1 MPGRKGTS
9 PRRHSLEKPD
19 VFSGEGTCSLLKP
32 VTCVSCQTEAKALG
46 VRGGDFGTQ
55 QGGGLGAPPSAGL
68 RGPAAALSSLDDS
81 VPSSRQERGEGTES
95 PHRQAPAQPGASV
108 PITGRVSQESFEVDA
123 EGTQSLGLLETR
135 RCPATGLGLRAA
147 GLPAEDLAVFALA
160 RLAPCAPSPPP
171 TLRGQTGKAPLRTE
185 QGPRTEAPPGS
196 APRTLFQST
205 RGGYAHKL
213 WNVNSSTFHST

>member
-1 MPGRKGTS
+1 M
-9 PRRHSLEKPD
+9 
-19 VFSGEGTCSLLKP
+19 
-32 VTCVSCQTEAKALG
+32 
-46 VRGGDFGTQ
+46 
-55 QGGGLGAPPSAGL
+55 
-68 RGPAAALSSLDDS
+68 
-81 VPSSRQERGEGTES
+81 PSSRQERGEGTES
-95 PHRQAPAQPGASV
+95 PHRRAPAQPGASV
-108 PITGRVSQESFEVDA
+108 PVTGRVSQESFEVDA

-135 RCPATGLGLRAA
+135 RCPATGLGLRAP

-205 RGGYAHKL
+205 PGGLCTQTLECQFQHFPRNLTPASPL
-213 WNVNSSTFHST
+213 GLTDRPLRSARPSSRQVKDEDSLKVTCRHPFLCEGSRPLPPQSAS